1 MTITEKFT
9 MRLIELRANKK
20 SFHTVTFNPNGIT
33 VIAAIKETEDQK
45 KTYNS
50 VGKSLTIALIHFC
63 LGSNSNKEFE
73 AKLNDW
79 EFFLDFQIGT
89 ENYTVKRSTND
100 QKEIE
105 LNGEKYSLKEFN
117 KILEEKLFR
126 IKENT
131 KYVTFRSLMPRFI
144 RYGEDGYISN
154 DRYIKK
160 ENPLATLLNNA
171 FLLGLDTDLIIKKAD
186 LREKELNIGKL
197 KAQLNNPEFKAIF
210 GTENKKDLE
219 IKIVELETLIN
230 RYKKSIDEFIIAED
244 YNSIRKEA
252 DKISYDLKN
261 QKNKASKLQIAISNI
276 DKSLEIQPDI
286 SKEQIIKLYEN
297 AKFELGEMVVK
308 KLTELE
314 QFNSQILDNRKRKLI
329 QEKRDFEIQLT
340 EISKIISELGRQ
352 EDEKL
357 QYLNSTGALDDYTK
371 LNQALSDNEKNL
383 HSLLQYKKLESD
395 YKLFVEENKKDF
407 TNENIITAKYIE
419 QVDDLIKENIILFKY
434 FVEKFYS
441 EKNSGITILNNE
453 GKNATRFDIKAKI
466 QDDAGNAVKE
476 VKIFCYDWTILKGKH
491 NHNINFLFHDSK
503 ITGDMDTRQVKTMF
517 EVANNECKL
526 YDFQYIISL
535 NQSVIENLKTE
546 MTIEEHKELVTNKIK
561 LTLSDKSPEE
571 KLLGIQIDLDYER

>member
-1 MTITEKFT
+1 MQ
-9 MRLIELRANKK
+9 LIELRANKK

-33 VIAAIKETEDQK
+33 VIAAIKETQDQR

-73 AKLNDW
+73 KLEDW
-79 EFFLDFQIGT
+79 IFSLDFKIESEKFT
-89 ENYTVKRSTND
+89 AIRSTKN

-105 LNGEKYSLKEFN
+105 LNGIKYSLKEFN

-131 KYVTFRSLMPRFI
+131 KYVTFRSLLPRFI

-160 ENPLATLLNNA
+160 ENSLANQLNNA
-171 FLLGLDTDLIIKKAD
+171 FLLGLDTGLILKKSD

-210 GTENKKDLE
+210 GTGNKKDLE
-219 IKIVELETLIN
+219 IKIVELETLIKKY
-230 RYKKSIDEFIIAED
+230 RKSIDEFIIAED

-252 DKISYDLKN
+252 DKISYTLKN
-261 QKNKASKLQIAISNI
+261 YKNKESKLQIAISNI

-297 AKFELGEMVVK
+297 AKFELGEMVLK

-314 QFNSQILDNRKRKLI
+314 KFNSQILDNRKQKLI
-329 QEKRDFEIQLT
+329 QEKRDFEIQLI
-340 EISKIISELGRQ
+340 EVSKVISELGQQ

-371 LNQALSDNEKNL
+371 LNQALSDSEKKL
-383 HSLLQYKKLESD
+383 HSLLQYKKLETD

-419 QVDDLIKENIILFKY
+419 QVDELIKGNIILFKY

-453 GKNATRFDIKAKI
+453 GKNATRFDIKTKI

-491 NHNINFLFHDSK
+491 NHNVKCLFHDSK
-503 ITGDMDTRQVKTMF
+503 LTGDMDTRQVKTMF

-526 YDFQYIISL
+526 ENYQYIISL
-535 NQSVIENLKTE
+535 NQSVIDGLKLE
-546 MTIEEHKELVTNKIK
+546 MSAEQHKELVLDNIK

-571 KLLGIQIDLDYER
+571 KLLGIQLDLDYDR

>member
-1 MTITEKFT
+1 

-50 VGKSLTIALIHFC
+50 VGKSLTISLIHFC
-63 LGSNSNKEFE
+63 LGSNSNKEFL
-73 AKLNDW
+73 KLEDW
-79 EFFLDFQIGT
+79 IFTLDFKIGSEEFT
-89 ENYTVKRSTND
+89 SIRSTIN

-171 FLLGLDTDLIIKKAD
+171 FLLGLDTDLILKKAD
-186 LREKELNIGKL
+186 LREKELNISKL

-230 RYKKSIDEFIIAED
+230 RYKKSIEEFVIAED

-261 QKNKASKLQIAISNI
+261 LKNKASKLQIAISNI

-286 SKEQIIKLYEN
+286 SKEQIIQLYEN
-297 AKFELGEMVVK
+297 AKFELGEMVIK
-308 KLTELE
+308 KLAELE
-314 QFNSQILDNRKRKLI
+314 QFNSQILDNRKIKLI
-329 QEKRDFEIQLT
+329 QEKRDFEFQLL
-340 EISKIISELGRQ
+340 EISKTISELGSQ

-371 LNQALSDNEKNL
+371 LNQALSDNEKKL

-491 NHNINFLFHDSK
+491 NHNVNFLFHDSK

-517 EVANNECKL
+517 EVAHNECKL
-526 YDFQYIISL
+526 NDFQYIISL
-535 NQSVIENLKTE
+535 NQSVIESLRSE
-546 MTIEEHKELVTNKIK
+546 MTSEEHKELVTDRIK

-571 KLLGIQIDLDYER
+571 KLLGIQIDLNYE

>member
-1 MTITEKFT
+1 
-9 MRLIELRANKK
+9 MRLIELRSNKK
-20 SFHTVTFNPNGIT
+20 SFHTVTFNQNGIT

-63 LGSNSNKEFE
+63 LGSNSNKEFL
-73 AKLNDW
+73 KLEDW
-79 EFFLDFQIGT
+79 IFTLDFKIGSEEFT
-89 ENYTVKRSTND
+89 SVRSTIN

-105 LNGEKYSLKEFN
+105 LNGEKYTLKEFN
-117 KILEEKLFR
+117 KILEVKLFR

-131 KYVTFRSLMPRFI
+131 KFVSFRSLLPRFI

-154 DRYIKK
+154 ERYIKK
-160 ENPLATLLNNA
+160 EASLSTLINNA
-171 FLLGLDTDLIIKKAD
+171 FLLGLDTDLIIRKSE
-186 LREKELNIGKL
+186 LREKEINIGKL
-197 KAQLNNPEFKAIF
+197 KSQLKNPEFKAIF
-210 GTENKKDLE
+210 GTENNKDIE
-219 IKIVELETLIN
+219 IKIVELEILIK
-230 RYKKSIDEFIIAED
+230 RYKKSIDEFVIAED

-252 DKISYDLKN
+252 DKISYDLVS

-276 DKSLEIQPDI
+276 GKSLEIQPDI
-286 SKEQIIKLYEN
+286 SKEQIIKLYES
-297 AKFELGEMVVK
+297 AKFELGEMVIK
-308 KLTELE
+308 RLDELE

-329 QEKRDFEIQLT
+329 QEKREFEFKLI
-340 EISKIISELGRQ
+340 EISEIISELGRQ

-453 GKNATRFDIKAKI
+453 GRNATRFDIKAKI
-466 QDDAGNAVKE
+466 QDDSGKAVKE

-491 NHNINFLFHDSK
+491 NHNVNFLFHDSA

-517 EVANNECKL
+517 EVANYECKL
-526 YDFQYIISL
+526 NDFQYIISL
-535 NQSVIENLKTE
+535 NQNVIESLKSE
-546 MTIEEHKELVTNKIK
+546 MTKEQHKELVSDRIK
-561 LTLSDKSPEE
+561 LTLSDKSPEDR
-571 KLLGIQIDLDYER
+571 LLGIQIDLNYER

>member
-1 MTITEKFT
+1 

-63 LGSNSNKEFE
+63 LGSNSNKEFL
-73 AKLNDW
+73 KLEDW
-79 EFFLDFQIGT
+79 IFTLDFKIGSEEFT
-89 ENYTVKRSTND
+89 SIRSTIN

-105 LNGEKYSLKEFN
+105 LNGEKCSLKEFN

-171 FLLGLDTDLIIKKAD
+171 FLLGLDTDLILKKAD
-186 LREKELNIGKL
+186 LREKELNISKL
-197 KAQLNNPEFKAIF
+197 KAQLSNPEFKAIF

-219 IKIVELETLIN
+219 IKIVELEILIN
-230 RYKKSIDEFIIAED
+230 RYRKSIDEFIIAED

-252 DKISYDLKN
+252 DKISYDLKYL
-261 QKNKASKLQIAISNI
+261 KNKSSKFQIAISNI

-286 SKEQIIKLYEN
+286 SKDQIIKLYEN
-297 AKFELGEMVVK
+297 AKFELGEMVIK
-308 KLTELE
+308 KLGELE
-314 QFNSQILDNRKRKLI
+314 QFNSKILDNRKIKLI
-329 QEKRDFEIQLT
+329 QEKRDFEIQLLEVSAT
-340 EISKIISELGRQ
+340 ISELGRQ

-371 LNQALSDNEKNL
+371 LNQALNDNEKRL

-419 QVDDLIKENIILFKY
+419 QVEDLIKENIILFKY

-441 EKNSGITILNNE
+441 EKNSGITIENNE

-466 QDDAGNAVKE
+466 QDDSGKAVKE

-491 NHNINFLFHDSK
+491 NHIVNFLFHDSA

-517 EVANNECKL
+517 EVAHNECKL
-526 YDFQYIISL
+526 NDFQYIISL
-535 NQSVIENLKTE
+535 NQNVIESLKTE
-546 MTIEEHKELVTNKIK
+546 MTIEEHKELVTDKIK

-571 KLLGIQIDLDYER
+571 KLLGIQIDLDYEK

>member
-1 MTITEKFT
+1 

-63 LGSNSNKEFE
+63 LGSNSNKEFL
-73 AKLNDW
+73 KLEDW
-79 EFFLDFQIGT
+79 IFTLDFKIGSEEFT
-89 ENYTVKRSTND
+89 SVRSTIN

-105 LNGEKYSLKEFN
+105 LNGEKYTLKEFN

-171 FLLGLDTDLIIKKAD
+171 FLLGLDTDLILKKAD
-186 LREKELNIGKL
+186 LREKELNISKL

-230 RYKKSIDEFIIAED
+230 RYKKSIEEFVIAED

-261 QKNKASKLQIAISNI
+261 LKNKASKLQIAISNI

-286 SKEQIIKLYEN
+286 SKEQIIQLYEN
-297 AKFELGEMVVK
+297 AKFELGEMVIK
-308 KLTELE
+308 KLAELE

-329 QEKRDFEIQLT
+329 QEKRDFEFQLL
-340 EISKIISELGRQ
+340 EISKTISVLGSQ

-371 LNQALSDNEKNL
+371 LNQALSDNEKKL

-491 NHNINFLFHDSK
+491 NHNVNFLFHDSK

-517 EVANNECKL
+517 EVAHNECKL
-526 YDFQYIISL
+526 NDFQYIISL
-535 NQSVIENLKTE
+535 NQSVIESLKSE
-546 MTIEEHKELVTNKIK
+546 MTSEEHKELVTDRIK
-561 LTLSDKSPEE
+561 LILSDKSPEE
-571 KLLGIQIDLDYER
+571 KLLGIQIDLNYE

>member
-1 MTITEKFT
+1 

>member
-1 MTITEKFT
+1 

-20 SFHTVTFNPNGIT
+20 SFHTVSFNPNGIT
-33 VIAAIKETEDQK
+33 VIAAIKETQDQR

-63 LGSNSNKEFE
+63 LGSNTNKEFE
-73 AKLNDW
+73 KLEDW
-79 EFFLDFQIGT
+79 IFTLDFKIKNEEFT
-89 ENYTVKRSTND
+89 AIRSTKN

-105 LNGEKYSLKEFN
+105 LNGVKYSLKEFN

-131 KYVTFRSLMPRFI
+131 KHITFRSLLPRFI

-154 DRYIKK
+154 ERYIKK

-171 FLLGLDTDLIIKKAD
+171 FLLGLDTDLILKKAD
-186 LREKELNIGKL
+186 LREKELNINKL
-197 KAQLNNPEFKAIF
+197 KAQLSNPEFKAIF

-219 IKIVELETLIN
+219 IKIVELETLIK
-230 RYKKSIDEFIIAED
+230 RYKKSINEFIIAED

-252 DKISYDLKN
+252 DKISYELKN
-261 QKNKASKLQIAISNI
+261 YKNKASKLQIAISNI

-286 SKEQIIKLYEN
+286 SKEEIIKLYEN
-297 AKFELGEMVVK
+297 AKFELGEMVIK
-308 KLTELE
+308 KLEELE

-329 QEKRDFEIQLT
+329 QEKRDFELQL
-340 EISKIISELGRQ
+340 IDLNKIINELGKL

-371 LNQALSDNEKNL
+371 LNQALGDNEKKL
-383 HSLLQYKKLESD
+383 HSLLQYKKLETD

-407 TNENIITAKYIE
+407 TNENIITAKYLE
-419 QVDDLIKENIILFKY
+419 QVEDLIKDNIILFKY

-453 GKNATRFDIKAKI
+453 GRNATRFDIKAKI

-491 NHNINFLFHDSK
+491 NHNMNFLFHDSK

-517 EVANNECKL
+517 EVAHNECKL
-526 YDFQYIISL
+526 NGFQYIISL
-535 NQSVIENLKTE
+535 NQNVIDSLKME
-546 MTIEEHKELVTNKIK
+546 MTVEEHKELVSDRIK

-571 KLLGIQIDLDYER
+571 KLLGIQIDLNYER